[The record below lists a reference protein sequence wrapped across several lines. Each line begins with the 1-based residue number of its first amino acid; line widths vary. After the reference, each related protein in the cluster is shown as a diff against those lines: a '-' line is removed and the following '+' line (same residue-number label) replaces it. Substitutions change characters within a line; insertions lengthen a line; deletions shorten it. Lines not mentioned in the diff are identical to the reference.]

1 MSRVNT
7 SNLNMLLD
15 DSSEALKAMIDNPT
29 KDTLEIFQRKNQLAR
44 DEVRR
49 LRVEIKTKQ

>member
-1 MSRVNT
+1 
-7 SNLNMLLD
+7 MLLD